1 MPVKK
6 GETHMIKIDTAKC
19 TGCGACK
26 ENCPVGALEI
36 VDSKAVANEQCI
48 DCGACTGSC
57 PVEALTMG

>member
-1 MPVKK
+1 
-6 GETHMIKIDTAKC
+6 MIKIDTAKC